1 MLKKGLRIPFRK
13 WVIIIIGFG
22 ILIRLVQY
30 LYNRSLWA
38 DEAKIALNIVN
49 SSYLDFLQPLDYDQA
64 APVGFL
70 MVEKLAVQL
79 FGNNEYA
86 LRLFPLL
93 VSIFSLFIFYRLARF
108 YLNKRGTLFALA
120 LFSSNQYLVYYASET
135 KQYASDVAIGLV
147 MFWVL
152 LHSHTQALTPART
165 IWTGLV
171 GAIAIW
177 FSHPVVFILAGVEL
191 VYLISD
197 LQRYLKRSLTTRQ
210 ESQIAPD
217 QISPD
222 QIAPDQIGQ
231 RLGIYGIWLSSF
243 IAFYLISLADIRSNK
258 FLPFTWSNEFP
269 ESPWDGGWFF
279 DATRLFFYKP
289 LGFPPVISELAGLM
303 FLIGCISLFKHQRVH
318 LFSLI
323 TPALLTL
330 LAGYLHQYPFD
341 NRLVLFLAPF
351 FIILLVKGL
360 TNILESVR
368 VKSALASGLI
378 AIFILGFPVVEG
390 CLFLVKP
397 YMLENIKPVMDYVR
411 DHHQPGDEIYVF
423 QKGKFQF
430 RYYAARY
437 GFTPDEYK
445 IGIDLDDD
453 LTQTI
458 STQDEKVGYRND
470 INQFKGEPRV
480 WFLVSDSRLRDET
493 EFVISHLDK
502 IGQKVDSFKSNVPT
516 SFVSLYDL

>member
-1 MLKKGLRIPFRK
+1 M
-13 WVIIIIGFG
+13 
-22 ILIRLVQY
+22 
-30 LYNRSLWA
+30 
-38 DEAKIALNIVN
+38 N
-49 SSYLDFLQPLDYDQA
+49 SSYLDFFKPLDYDQA

-70 MVEKLAVQL
+70 IVEKLFVQM

-93 VSIFSLFIFYRLARF
+93 VSILSLFIFYKLARY
-108 YLNKRGTLFALA
+108 YLNQTGTLFALA
-120 LFSSNQYLVYYASET
+120 LFASNQYLVYYASET
-135 KQYASDVAIGLV
+135 KQYASDVAVGLFV
-147 MFWVL
+147 FWVL

-197 LQRYLKRSLTTRQ
+197 LRRYLTNRH

-217 QISPD
+217 QI
-222 QIAPDQIGQ
+222 ATDQIGQ

-243 IAFYLISLADIRSNK
+243 VSFYAISLADIRSNK

-269 ESPWDGGWFF
+269 ESPWDVGWFF
-279 DATRLFFYKP
+279 ETTRLFFYKP
-289 LGFPPVISELAGLM
+289 LGFPPVISELACLM
-303 FLIGCISLFKHQRVH
+303 FLIGCISLFKHRRVH
-318 LFSLI
+318 LFVLI

-330 LAGYLHQYPFD
+330 TAGYLRQYPFD

-351 FIILLVKGL
+351 LIIILIKGL
-360 TNILESVR
+360 TNVLAHVR
-368 VKSALASGLI
+368 FKSTVASALI
-378 AIFILGFPVVEG
+378 AICILGFPVAEG
-390 CLFLVKP
+390 CLFLIKP

-430 RYYAARY
+430 QYYASRY

-458 STQDEKVGYRND
+458 STQDEKIGYRND

-480 WFLVSDSRLRDET
+480 WVLVSDSRLRDET

-502 IGQKVDSFKSNVPT
+502 IGQKIDSFKSNVPT

>member
-1 MLKKGLRIPFRK
+1 ML
-13 WVIIIIGFG
+13 IITGFG

-30 LYNRSLWA
+30 LHNRSLWA

-49 SSYLDFLQPLDYDQA
+49 SSYLDFFKPLDYDQA

-70 MVEKLAVQL
+70 VTEKLAVQM

-93 VSIFSLFIFYRLARF
+93 ASIISIFIFYKLARY

-120 LFSSNQYLVYYASET
+120 LFASNQYLVYYASET
-135 KQYASDVAIGLV
+135 KQYAGDVAVGLFV
-147 MFWVL
+147 FWVL
-152 LHSHTQALTPART
+152 LHSHTRASTPART
-165 IWTGLV
+165 VWTGLV

-177 FSHPVVFILAGVEL
+177 FSHPVVFILAGVEI

-197 LQRYLKRSLTTRQ
+197 LRKYLTNREDSL
-210 ESQIAPD
+210 IANGH
-217 QISPD
+217 
-222 QIAPDQIGQ
+222 IAK
-231 RLGIYGIWLSSF
+231 RLGIYSMWLSSF
-243 IAFYLISLADIRSNK
+243 IAFYAISLADIRSNK

-269 ESPWDGGWFF
+269 ESPWDIGWFF
-279 DATRLFFYKP
+279 EATRLFFYKP
-289 LGFPPVISELAGLM
+289 LGFPPVISELACLM
-303 FLIGCISLFKHQRVH
+303 FLIGCISLFKYQRVH

-351 FIILLVKGL
+351 FIIILVKGL
-360 TNILESVR
+360 TNILEGIQFKRTV
-368 VKSALASGLI
+368 ASTLI
-378 AIFILGFPVVEG
+378 AICILGFPVAEG
-390 CLFLVKP
+390 CLFLIKP

-411 DHHQPGDEIYVF
+411 DHHQPGDVIYVF

-430 RYYAARY
+430 QYYADRY

-458 STQDEKVGYRND
+458 STQDEKVGYRTD

-502 IGQKVDSFKSNVPT
+502 IGQKIDSFKSNAPT
-516 SFVSLYDL
+516 SFVNLYDL